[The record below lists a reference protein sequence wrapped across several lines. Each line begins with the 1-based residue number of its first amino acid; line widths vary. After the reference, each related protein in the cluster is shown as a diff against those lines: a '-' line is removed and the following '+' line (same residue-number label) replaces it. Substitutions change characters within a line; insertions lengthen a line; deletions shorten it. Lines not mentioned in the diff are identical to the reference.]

1 MPQLRTDILYHLD
14 AVARVEGPAVE
25 TVHRVALAVGVL
37 QLVVELK
44 AANGHDDA
52 LASLD
57 GVLRAVVANISVS
70 ANDFLGFGVL
80 NQGFVV
86 TAELNLNAQV
96 GTSLVK
102 RVPAL
107 VAALR
112 RVAKRAHVHSLCTI
126 NPGIL
131 AA

>member
-1 MPQLRTDILYHLD
+1 MHHLD
-14 AVARVEGPAVE
+14 AVARVEGPTVE
-25 TVHRVALAVGVL
+25 TIHRVALAVSIL
-37 QLVVELK
+37 QLIIELK
-44 AANGHDDA
+44 AASGHDDA

-57 GVLRAVVANISVS
+57 GVLRAVVANISVG